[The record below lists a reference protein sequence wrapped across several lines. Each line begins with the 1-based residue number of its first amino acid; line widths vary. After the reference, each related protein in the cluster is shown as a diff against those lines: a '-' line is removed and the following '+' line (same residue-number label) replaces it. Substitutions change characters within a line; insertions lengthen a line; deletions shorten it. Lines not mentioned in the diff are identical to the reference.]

1 MDLPNQPKKTILY
14 ILLLA
19 LLSLIVTAGFL
30 YQKQERTRELET
42 HKSVLI
48 KRMAQII
55 KDYERLDA
63 QNDSLRFVL
72 QANTNELVY
81 MIDSVAGMTQIAQV
95 QSNDFELTMQ
105 RFQKEADRLHYVI
118 DSLRLANQKL
128 KDEQAQAMLSL
139 NEERRKNDSLE
150 TAVSSASGLSII
162 NLSSTA
168 VNVKSRGDRPTNSAW
183 RAEKIQACFTIPAN
197 SLAVK
202 GVRKVYLRI
211 VNPDLK
217 IYREDGSA
225 ISDTS
230 DINLFYSASQ
240 SFVYQGEAIETCLEY
255 PNDDFDDGT
264 YLIQIYLEGEKKAEQ
279 KLLLD

>member
-1 MDLPNQPKKTILY
+1 MDLPSQPRKTILY
-14 ILLLA
+14 VLLIA
-19 LLSLIVTAGFL
+19 LITLLITAGFL
-30 YQKQERTRELET
+30 YQKQEHARALET

-55 KDYERLDA
+55 KDYKRLDA
-63 QNDSLRFVL
+63 QNDSLQFLL

-81 MIDSVAGMTQIAQV
+81 MIDSVAGLSQIGQL
-95 QSNDFELTMQ
+95 QSRDFELTMK
-105 RFQKEADRLHYVI
+105 RFQQEADRLHYVV
-118 DSLRLANQKL
+118 DSLRVANSRL
-128 KDEQAQAMLSL
+128 KDEQARAMLSL
-139 NEERRKNDSLE
+139 NKERRRNDSLQI
-150 TAVSSASGLSII
+150 AVSKASGLSIT

-168 VNVKSRGDRPTNSAW
+168 INVRSSGDRPTNSAW

-230 DINLFYSASQ
+230 EVNLFYSASKTL
-240 SFVYQGEAIETCLEY
+240 VYKGEAIETCLEY
-255 PNDDFDDGT
+255 PNDDLDDGT
-264 YLIQIYLEGEKKAEQ
+264 YLVQIYLEGEKKAEQ